1 MTICMAQEPESL
13 FLYGDIS
20 VAARSVREAIYDGP
34 IDILGYEPAP
44 VILEEFPSLENGGVS
59 IETVQVQTGDY
70 LIDADGNL
78 ATLAEGVTFF
88 PAGCSDRACAQEYTD
103 QTEITMDQVVLH
115 FGLVAGIQWADGSPL
130 TADDSLYSF
139 EVAQAIYPRVRADT
153 LMRTRAYQVVD
164 DGTIEWRGVPGYRP
178 ANYIPL
184 FFTPLPRHAWG
195 QLPVEE
201 LFSAEISSRRPMGW
215 GPYMIDEWVAGDH
228 ISLSKNRNY
237 FKASQDLP
245 HFDHLVFRF
254 VGSRDEAL
262 AALLSGEC
270 DYVDET
276 AGLEQG
282 SHNLLEL
289 QDAGRIAVFMETGT
303 AWEHADFGLV
313 PYTPPDSMETPVVV
327 GEAQT
332 SLFAQKE
339 TRQAIVQCIDRQRM
353 ADELFLGSSQVL
365 DTYVPMDHPLY
376 NPEAA
381 HYEFNPQAGAALLD
395 SIGWIDEDGDV
406 ATPRVAAGV
415 PGIANGTPF
424 EFTFLTTAEDEKL
437 RAGEILRQSL
447 GECGISVQVKAL
459 SWEELTAPGPDGVV
473 FGRHFSLAQFAWIT
487 SLEPPC
493 FLYTTGEIPGPYPQF
508 PKGWG
513 GANVS
518 GFSNSEFD
526 QACAQAMA
534 TLPDTS
540 EHRQS
545 HLQAQA
551 IFAEELPVIPLYSRL
566 KLVATRADICG
577 VIVDPSA
584 DSALWNVEAFDYG
597 ENCSTGN

>member
-1 MTICMAQEPESL
+1 MAQEPESL

-34 IDILGYEPAP
+34 IDVLGYEPAP
-44 VILEEFPSLENGGVS
+44 VILDEFPGLENGGVA
-59 IETVQVQTGDY
+59 IESVQVQPGDY
-70 LIDADGNL
+70 LIDANGNL
-78 ATLAEGVTFF
+78 AALAEGVTFF
-88 PAGCSDRACAQEYTD
+88 PAGCSERACAQEYTE
-103 QTEITMDQVVLH
+103 QAEISMDQIVVR
-115 FGLVAGIQWADGSPL
+115 FGLAEGITWSDGNPL

-139 EVAQAIYPRVRADT
+139 EVAQSIYPRVRADT
-153 LMRTRAYQVVD
+153 LIRTRAYQAVD
-164 DGTIEWRGVPGYRP
+164 DETVEWRGVPGYRP
-178 ANYIPL
+178 ANYVPL
-184 FFTPLPRHAWG
+184 FFTPLPRHTWG

-201 LFSAEISSRRPMGW
+201 LFSAEMSSRRPLGW
-215 GPYMIDEWVAGDH
+215 GPYVIDEWVAGDH
-228 ISLSKNRNY
+228 ISLRKNLNY
-237 FKASQDLP
+237 FRASQGLP
-245 HFDHLVFRF
+245 NFDHLVFRF

-276 AGLEQG
+276 AGLEQ
-282 SHNLLEL
+282 SSQNLLEL
-289 QDAGRIAVFMETGT
+289 QDSGRIAIFMESGT
-303 AWEHADFGLV
+303 AWEHADFGLL
-313 PYTPPDSMETPVVV
+313 PYNPPDPLETPAVV

-365 DTYVPMDHPLY
+365 DTYVPESHPLY
-376 NPEAA
+376 NPEAVP
-381 HYEFNPQAGAALLD
+381 YQFDPQSGAALLD
-395 SIGWIDEDGDV
+395 SVGWVDEDGDP
-406 ATPRVAAGV
+406 ATPRVATGV
-415 PGIANGTPF
+415 PGIPFGTSF

-437 RAGEILRQSL
+437 RAAEILRQNL
-447 GECGISVQVKAL
+447 GECGISVEVQPL

-493 FLYTTGEIPGPYPQF
+493 FLFTTAEIPGPYPQF
-508 PKGWG
+508 TKGWG

-518 GFSNSEFD
+518 GFSNPEFD
-526 QACAQAMA
+526 RTCAQAMS
-534 TLPDTS
+534 TLPDTP
-540 EHRQS
+540 EHRQA

-584 DSALWNVEAFDYG
+584 DSALWNLEVFDYG
-597 ENCSTGN
+597 ENCDTGN